1 MVTTSHGQGIDG
13 VEDED
18 GWVLGRYVQ
27 DLMSERSLTCKELE
41 DRLHGKK
48 MHCVERP
55 DERSITKIMA
65 TPLH

>member
-13 VEDED
+13 VEEED

-27 DLMSERSLTCKELE
+27 GLMSERSLTCKELE

-48 MHCVERP
+48 MHCVE
-55 DERSITKIMA
+55 
-65 TPLH
+65 